1 MGNPHMDQET
11 LQALIKVY
19 KTRASGD
26 LLSIIIDEA
35 EGQDGQAAVLELLR
49 TLPQDTLTGV
59 SFAAARRKACR
70 FSLNAEDFDLAE
82 MLARSSEDPEE
93 QALRARALFA
103 LNREQE
109 AQTLYRQAV
118 QQDASIRNRDLE
130 RLLGIRPGT
139 PIIATPAKV
148 ISLNTYTLRRDAKT
162 EQERRDVFS
171 DVFLDDFDDVAFT
184 FGDVAGLDD
193 VKMEVRRRIVLP
205 YLKPSIFERYKQ
217 KAGGN
222 ILLYGPPGCGKTLVA
237 RATAGE
243 SDARFLSVNPED
255 LIDKYPGEAEKRLR
269 VMFDEARSDTP
280 AILFFDEFDVV
291 AQRAKSPRESVN
303 ALISAFASEIDGTQR
318 NNSGVLVIVASNA
331 PWLLDR
337 ALFRSMR
344 LQSLFFVPPPDYE
357 GRRKILTTAIAG
369 IPGAE
374 AVATDR
380 IARKTDGFSG
390 ADLRAL
396 ADHVSNASLTKALSG
411 SGEGALTTAAFEDAL
426 RHFAPSTLS
435 WLSHARDEL
444 KPLQRH
450 DVFSRLFAPLA
461 RI

>member
-1 MGNPHMDQET
+1 MDQET

-19 KTRASGD
+19 RTRASGD
-26 LLSIIIDEA
+26 LLSIIMDEA
-35 EGQDGQAAVLELLR
+35 EGPQGQAAVLELLR
-49 TLPQDTLTGV
+49 ALPEEALTSEQYSSV
-59 SFAAARRKACR
+59 RRKACR

-82 MLARSSEDPEE
+82 IIARASDHPEDL
-93 QALRARALFA
+93 ALRARALFA

-118 QQDASIRNRDLE
+118 QLDPGIRNRDLE
-130 RLLGIRPGT
+130 RLLGVRPGSQ
-139 PIIATPAKV
+139 PSGTPAKV
-148 ISLNTYTLRRDAKT
+148 ISLNTYSLRRENKAEPERRDA
-162 EQERRDVFS
+162 FS
-171 DVFLDDFDDVAFT
+171 DIFLDEFDDVAFT

-205 YLKPSIFERYKQ
+205 YLKPSLFERYKQ

-243 SDARFLSVNPED
+243 SDARFLAVNPED

-269 VMFDEARSDTP
+269 VLFDEARSDTP
-280 AILFFDEFDVV
+280 AILFFDDFDVV
-291 AQRAKSPRESVN
+291 AQPRANTSRDAVQT
-303 ALISAFASEIDGTQR
+303 LVSAFASEIDGTQR
-318 NNSGVLVIVASNA
+318 NNSGVLVIVATNA

-337 ALFRSMR
+337 ALFRSTR
-344 LQSLFFVPPPDYE
+344 LQNHFFVPPPDYE
-357 GRRKILTTAIAG
+357 ARKKILTMAAAG

-374 AVATDR
+374 TVAFDR
-380 IARKTDGFSG
+380 VARKTDGFSG

-396 ADHVSNASLTKALSG
+396 TDLVSNASLTKALSG
-411 SGEGALTTAAFEDAL
+411 TGEGAITTAAFEDGV
-426 RHFAPSTLS
+426 RHFVPSTLP
-435 WLSHARDEL
+435 WLTRAREEL

-450 DVFSRLFAPLA
+450 DVLARLFPPLSKV
-461 RI
+461 